1 MRMYSMYFYTH
12 IPESPT
18 QVWVLKLRTM
28 VQHRTRSRNSYATY
42 PVLELVAYRRVGNG
56 EISPISSDSDVRL
69 EDSRLFSS
77 YAFPIA

>member
-1 MRMYSMYFYTH
+1 MRVYSMYLYTR

-18 QVWVLKLRTM
+18 QVKVSISRTM

-56 EISPISSDSDVRL
+56 EISSISSDSDVRL

-77 YAFPIA
+77 